1 MKIYHLKKR
10 TPLHIST
17 FPTNSIH
24 SHSPHSLPTNI
35 KLPKP
40 NSLNHSPKKHTQQ
53 TRACLHS
60 PSPNTLYRI
69 GCYYL

>member
-1 MKIYHLKKR
+1 MKTYHLQKR
-10 TPLHIST
+10 TPLPIST

-24 SHSPHSLPTNI
+24 SYSPHPLPTNI

-40 NSLNHSPKKHTQQ
+40 KFPQSLPQKHTQQ
-53 TRACLHS
+53 LGACLHS
-60 PSPNTLYRI
+60 PAPNTLYRI